1 MRMEEQIKLIE
12 KLDVDLSKV
21 PLNFMSIKEDK
32 KVLTKSIEVEA
43 YGTLNYFG
51 LTNFYKPISNF

>member
-1 MRMEEQIKLIE
+1 MEEPIKLIE

-43 YGTLNYFG
+43 YDTLNYFG